1 MSSDSDDET
10 PQLSIHALCA
20 LQEFLSEQQ
29 EVESESK
36 QRKAARQLSQFWYN
50 DDTAEVLA
58 KEALHIA
65 GPKGRIACLSSP
77 TLFQKLCQ
85 MKADLTVVLFEY
97 DKRFDAY
104 GEDFVF
110 YDFNEPLSLPKHIAE
125 HSFDLVVGDPP
136 FLQDRCW
143 DFFLKR

>member
-1 MSSDSDDET
+1 MT
-10 PQLSIHALCA
+10 PLLRYSC
-20 LQEFLSEQQ
+20 
-29 EVESESK
+29 SK
-36 QRKAARQLSQFWYN
+36 GTITVWQKISRAA
-50 DDTAEVLA
+50 
-58 KEALHIA
+58 
-65 GPKGRIACLSSP
+65 KGNLEPLDGFCLLFFTSLPLYFPRIACLSSP

-85 MKADLTVVLFEY
+85 MKADPTVVLFEY

-136 FLQDRCW
+136 FLQDRCLGL
-143 DFFLKR
+143 FSQTMKFLAKGKMILCTGK